1 MNVYLC
7 NGRMNILRL
16 ILTKR
21 KKIMKKLMMIA
32 AMMVAAVSA
41 NAQFEPGTWS
51 IQPKIGGTLSRVS
64 NMPDFK
70 FGKIGNTNLDV
81 DKSIYTGALIGA
93 EFEYQ
98 VAQPFSVAAG
108 LNFSMQGCKWGDFE
122 IKKDGDYA
130 KAKDLKMELNY
141 LNIPIVAN
149 FYLFKGFAIK
159 TGVQFGFLLSAKQ
172 KATTE
177 TKVGDRHEETKE
189 SIDFKDECKKFD
201 VAIPIGISYQVP
213 TIPIYIDGRYNLGL
227 TKINKDGDTNYKNQ
241 VFQVTVGYKFAL

>member
-1 MNVYLC
+1 
-7 NGRMNILRL
+7 
-16 ILTKR
+16 
-21 KKIMKKLMMIA
+21 MIA

-51 IQPKIGGTLSRVS
+51 IQPKIGGTMSKVS
-64 NMPDFK
+64 NMPNFQ
-70 FGKIGNTNLDV
+70 FGKIGNTNIDI
-81 DKSIYTGALIGA
+81 DKSVYTGALIGA

-98 VAQPFSVAAG
+98 IAKPFSLAAG

-122 IKKDGDYA
+122 YKNGDKSV

-141 LNIPIVAN
+141 LNLPIVAN
-149 FYLFKGFAIK
+149 IYLFKGFAIK
-159 TGVQFGFLLSAKQ
+159 TGVQLGFLMSAKE
-172 KATTE
+172 KGTTVI
-177 TKVGDRHEETKE
+177 KDGDKSAETKE
-189 SIDFKDECKKFD
+189 SLDIKDDCKKFD

-227 TKINKDGDTNYKNQ
+227 TNINKDGDTNYKNQ

>member
-1 MNVYLC
+1 
-7 NGRMNILRL
+7 
-16 ILTKR
+16 
-21 KKIMKKLMMIA
+21 MKKLMMIA

-51 IQPKIGGTLSRVS
+51 IQPKIGGTMSKVS
-64 NMPDFK
+64 NMPNFQ
-70 FGKIGNTNLDV
+70 FGKIGNTNIDI
-81 DKSIYTGALIGA
+81 DKSVYTGALIGA

-98 VAQPFSVAAG
+98 IAKPFSLAAG

-122 IKKDGDYA
+122 YKNGDKSV

-141 LNIPIVAN
+141 LNLPIVAN
-149 FYLFKGFAIK
+149 IYLFKGFAIK
-159 TGVQFGFLLSAKQ
+159 TGVQLGFLMSAKE
-172 KATTE
+172 KGTTVI
-177 TKVGDRHEETKE
+177 KDGDKSAETKE
-189 SIDFKDECKKFD
+189 SLDIKDDCKKFD

-227 TKINKDGDTNYKNQ
+227 TNINKDGDTNYKNQ

>member
-1 MNVYLC
+1 
-7 NGRMNILRL
+7 
-16 ILTKR
+16 
-21 KKIMKKLMMIA
+21 MKKLMMIA

-51 IQPKIGGTLSRVS
+51 IQPKIGGTLSKVS
-64 NMPDFK
+64 NMPEFK
-70 FGKIGNTNLDV
+70 LGKVGNTNIDI

-108 LNFSMQGCKWGDFE
+108 LNFSMQGCKWGDLE
-122 IKKDGDYA
+122 LKDGD
-130 KAKDLKMELNY
+130 KSVKFKDMKRELNY

-159 TGVQFGFLLSAKQ
+159 TGVQFGFLLSAKE
-172 KATTE
+172 KATTVA
-177 TKVGDRHEETKE
+177 KGDGSTFEDKG
-189 SIDFKDECKKFD
+189 SVDIKDDCKKFD
-201 VAIPIGISYQVP
+201 IAIPIGISYQVP

-227 TKINKDGDTNYKNQ
+227 SKVFQDELNNKSCKNQ

>member
-1 MNVYLC
+1 
-7 NGRMNILRL
+7 
-16 ILTKR
+16 
-21 KKIMKKLMMIA
+21 MKKLMMIA

-122 IKKDGDYA
+122 IKKDGDYV

-172 KATTE
+172 KATNE
-177 TKVGDRHEETKE
+177 YKVGDRHEETKE